1 MCNMANTKTNYFTI
15 QSLEVLLIRI
25 ICRVD
30 LKQFLRPHFAHFILL
45 FVLNESSICPQPSCA
60 NQVDK
65 LSCRSIKALS
75 LIS

>member
-45 FVLNESSICPQPSCA
+45 LVFTNESSICPQLLLT
-60 NQVDK
+60 K
-65 LSCRSIKALS
+65 
-75 LIS
+75 